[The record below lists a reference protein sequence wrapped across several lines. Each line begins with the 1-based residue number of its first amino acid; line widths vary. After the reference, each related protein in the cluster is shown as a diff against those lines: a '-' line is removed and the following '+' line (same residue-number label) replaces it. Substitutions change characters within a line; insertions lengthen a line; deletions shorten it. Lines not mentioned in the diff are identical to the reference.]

1 MISRNS
7 VHWENHHLEVKFHAR
22 LAICLTSTALTPPKD
37 SDKSSKS
44 RLVIT
49 ETRSLPGSPCS
60 CRVGKTTLQRLG
72 MKGIAFYRRTSAV
85 STSVKYARDTPFS
98 TVKVA
103 AYTRFTRS
111 TAALNFALR
120 FAVTPLLLLRD
131 LSSFRYSRV
140 KFFWLFPLLHV
151 KLWVRMGFRMLMMSQ
166 LLHCFKG
173 STYLLIW
180 TVTSNQQILTPRQS
194 SIHGS

>member
-37 SDKSSKS
+37 SDKLSKS

-72 MKGIAFYRRTSAV
+72 MNGIAFYRRTSAV
-85 STSVKYARDTPFS
+85 STPVKYARDTPFS

-103 AYTRFTRS
+103 AMQRVFF
-111 TAALNFALR
+111 AASDRAPTQLR
-120 FAVTPLLLLRD
+120 V
-131 LSSFRYSRV
+131 
-140 KFFWLFPLLHV
+140 
-151 KLWVRMGFRMLMMSQ
+151 VRNR
-166 LLHCFKG
+166 HFK
-173 STYLLIW
+173 TYDSILLIYW
-180 TVTSNQQILTPRQS
+180 LIL
-194 SIHGS
+194 